1 MTTSWTASLVAFALA
16 SDSYEGVSVGQML
29 PPRVIVLGSINMDLV
44 IQGPRI
50 PSEGETI
57 LGGRFFQSL
66 GGKGANQ
73 AVAAARA
80 ARDPVAFIAAAG
92 DDAYGRAAL
101 AAFARENLACE
112 FIRTI
117 SGEPT
122 GVALIMVGS
131 RGENAIAVASG
142 ANARLSPADV
152 DAAPQSLFEGA
163 EVFLASLESPL
174 ETVECGLQRAKRAG
188 LLTVLNPAPACP
200 EVIDRG
206 LWRWVDVLTPN
217 ETEAAQLIG
226 VSSEGIARDATT
238 AGRRLQ
244 AIGCRAAIVTLG
256 SAGCQIV
263 DQDSTRLP
271 ALPVTAIDT
280 TAAGDAFNGALA
292 VALAEGLGLVD
303 AARFAT
309 RAAAIA
315 VTRAGAQS
323 SLPTRAEIEAFGG
336 ES

>member
-1 MTTSWTASLVAFALA
+1 MPT
-16 SDSYEGVSVGQML
+16 
-29 PPRVIVLGSINMDLV
+29 PRVIVLGSINMDLV

-80 ARDPVAFIAAAG
+80 AQNPVAFIAAAG

-142 ANARLSPADV
+142 ANARMSPADV
-152 DAAPQSLFEGA
+152 DTVSQSLFDGA
-163 EVFLASLESPL
+163 KVFLACLESPL
-174 ETVECGLQRAKRAG
+174 ETVERALARAKKAG
-188 LLTVLNPAPACP
+188 LLTILNPAPASA
-200 EVIDRG
+200 EVVDRRILRWID
-206 LWRWVDVLTPN
+206 LLTPN
-217 ETEAAQLIG
+217 ETEAGQLLG
-226 VSSEGIARDATT
+226 LAPEEIAGDAAA
-238 AGRRLQ
+238 AGRKLQ
-244 AIGCRAAIVTLG
+244 ELGCRAAIITLG
-256 SAGCQIV
+256 SAGCLVI
-263 DQDSTRLP
+263 DKEATHIRS
-271 ALPVTAIDT
+271 LPVRAVDT
-280 TAAGDAFNGALA
+280 TAAGDAFNGTLA
-292 VALAEGLGLVD
+292 VALAEGLDLVD

-315 VTRAGAQS
+315 VTRAGALP

-336 ES
+336 EQ